1 MSKHRTRKRA
11 GAESPHRCGFVSI
24 LGRPNAG
31 KSTLVNALV
40 GQKIAIVTDKPQTT
54 RTSIQGVWTSDAAQI
69 VFLDTPGIHAAASPI
84 NRRMMQAVA
93 GALDGRDLLLFVAD
107 ATREP
112 RPEDQLALEWV
123 KHSQTP
129 AFAVLNKVDLL
140 SDKGLLLPLTE
151 TYKGWHE
158 FEEFFPVSAQ
168 TGEGLEQLRAAMI
181 QRLPLGPACFPADYL
196 TDQPERFLV
205 AETIREKVLLVTRQE
220 VPHSVAVTIEEWTE
234 TPRLFKIAATIH
246 VERNGQ
252 KPIVI
257 GAAGA
262 RLKEIGTQAR
272 GDCEKLLGK
281 KMFLQ
286 LFVKVSEKWRER
298 EEFLNQLDWRTASP
312 PPAPPVLGETM
323 DSRITPPALAET
335 MDAPTV
341 PPAPAESTGSTEGG
355 NEHNGE

>member
-1 MSKHRTRKRA
+1 MPA
-11 GAESPHRCGFVSI
+11 AEAPPEPFVVPLLARDDIAKSHEI
-24 LGRPNAG
+24 LKAVRM
-31 KSTLVNALV
+31 
-40 GQKIAIVTDKPQTT
+40 
-54 RTSIQGVWTSDAAQI
+54 AQ
-69 VFLDTPGIHAAASPI
+69 VE
-84 NRRMMQAVA
+84 
-93 GALDGRDLLLFVAD
+93 DGPEVAD
-107 ATREP
+107 
-112 RPEDQLALEWV
+112 LAGQALAINPDV
-123 KHSQTP
+123 I
-129 AFAVLNKVDLL
+129 L
-140 SDKGLLLPLTE
+140 S
-151 TYKGWHE
+151 
-158 FEEFFPVSAQ
+158 V
-168 TGEGLEQLRAAMI
+168 
-181 QRLPLGPACFPADYL
+181 RLPLGPACFPADYL

>member
-1 MSKHRTRKRA
+1 MSKHRTRRKP
-11 GAESPHRCGFVSI
+11 GAESTHRSGFVSI

-69 VFLDTPGIHAAASPI
+69 VFLDTPGIHDAATPI
-84 NRRMMQAVA
+84 NRRMMKAVA
-93 GALDGRDLLLFVAD
+93 SALDGRDLLLFVAD
-107 ATREP
+107 STREP
-112 RPEDQLALEWV
+112 RPEDQQALEWV
-123 KHSQTP
+123 KRSHTP

-151 TYKGWHE
+151 AYKSWHE
-158 FEEFFPVSAQ
+158 FVEFFPISAQ
-168 TGEGLEQLRAAMI
+168 TGEGLDELRAAII

-205 AETIREKVLLVTRQE
+205 AEAIREKVLLVTRQE
-220 VPHSVAVTIEEWTE
+220 VPHSVAVTIDEWTE
-234 TPRLFKIAATIH
+234 TPRLVKIAATIH
-246 VERNGQ
+246 VERAGQ

-257 GAAGA
+257 GAAGS

-272 GDCEKLLGK
+272 IDAETLLGK

-298 EEFLNQLDWRTASP
+298 EEFLNQLDWRTALPASIETTDSP
-312 PPAPPVLGETM
+312 LA
-323 DSRITPPALAET
+323 PPALAET
-335 MDAPTV
+335 
-341 PPAPAESTGSTEGG
+341 TGSAEGG
-355 NEHNGE
+355 NEHNGK

>member
-11 GAESPHRCGFVSI
+11 GAESTHRSGFVSI

-69 VFLDTPGIHAAASPI
+69 VFLDTPGIHDAASPI

-93 GALDGRDLLLFVAD
+93 AALDGRDLLLFVAD
-107 ATREP
+107 STREP
-112 RPEDQLALEWV
+112 RPEDRQALEWV
-123 KHSQTP
+123 KRSRTP
-129 AFAVLNKVDLL
+129 AFAVLAKIDLL
-140 SDKGLLLPLTE
+140 DDKRLLLPLTE
-151 TYKGWHE
+151 TYRSWHE

-168 TGEGLEQLRAAMI
+168 TGEGLDELRAAII

-220 VPHSVAVTIEEWTE
+220 VPHSVAVTIDEWAE
-234 TPRLFKIAATIH
+234 TPRLVKIVATIH
-246 VERNGQ
+246 VERSGQ

-257 GAAGA
+257 GAAGS

-272 GDCEKLLGK
+272 ADAEKLLGK

-298 EEFLNQLDWRTASP
+298 EEFLNQLDWRTAP
-312 PPAPPVLGETM
+312 LAPAETM
-323 DSRITPPALAET
+323 DSQTA
-335 MDAPTV
+335 
-341 PPAPAESTGSTEGG
+341 PPAPAEPPGSTEVG
-355 NEHNGE
+355 NEHNGG